1 MHYDCHM
8 LIRKNLNTTFAPNS
22 NNKKIIPLEA
32 QEPLYFK
39 NEKQNGN
46 QGIYGFVA
54 CSFKKALFIQQMIIE
69 FLLWD
74 RDCIG

>member
-1 MHYDCHM
+1 MTPTIMHYDCHM

-39 NEKQNGN
+39 ND
-46 QGIYGFVA
+46 
-54 CSFKKALFIQQMIIE
+54 KKKPQLYNKINTY
-69 FLLWD
+69 
-74 RDCIG
+74 